1 VKQNDNKT
9 DGIILL
15 AEAYPHD
22 EEQMALTLQYAES
35 AEEALNHQFKF
46 KRFLMQKP
54 RRICYGRA
62 CRGFC

>member
-1 VKQNDNKT
+1 
-9 DGIILL
+9 
-15 AEAYPHD
+15 
-22 EEQMALTLQYAES
+22 MALTLQYAES